1 MPGPVFL
8 EGKHVALRTVEES
21 DLAYLQEQINNPRIW
36 RTLGRQTPMNAEQEA
51 EFFEDVVCED
61 EHVNLLIAEGET
73 PVCSIGLHDV
83 DSRSDTSEIGYW
95 VDPEYHRMGYGSDA
109 AARLVEYG
117 FQQLG
122 LHRIEARVF
131 EFNDASQA
139 LLESVGFRE
148 EGVHRDAEF
157 IDGEYQ
163 DVHWYG
169 LLEGEWRDSH

>member
-8 EGKHVALRTVEES
+8 EGKQVALRTIEEE
-21 DLAYLQEQINNPRIW
+21 DLEYLQEQVNDPQVW
-36 RTLGRQTPMNAEQEA
+36 RAIGRDYPVNADQEQS
-51 EFFEDVVCED
+51 FYEDIVCSDD
-61 EHVNLLIAEGET
+61 EVSLLIADGEG
-73 PVCSIGLHDV
+73 PVGTIGLQDV
-83 DSRSDTSEIGYW
+83 GSPSDTSEIGYW

-109 AARLVEYG
+109 TARLVEYG

-131 EFNDASQA
+131 EFNDASKA

-148 EGVHRDAEF
+148 EGIHRDAEF

-163 DVHWYG
+163 DIHWYG
-169 LLEGEWRDSH
+169 LLESEWRDSR